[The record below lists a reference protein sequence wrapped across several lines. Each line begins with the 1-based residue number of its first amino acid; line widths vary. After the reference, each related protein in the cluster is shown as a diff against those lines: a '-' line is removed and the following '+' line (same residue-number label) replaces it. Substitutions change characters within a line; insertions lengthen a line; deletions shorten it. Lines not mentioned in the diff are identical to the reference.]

1 MPNYSHH
8 FMTIKPHNIFI
19 FLLLCLP
26 SVSFAQIG
34 GTHVYSFVQQ
44 SVSATDNALGKT
56 AIVRTGDV
64 ALALKNPSLLDSSYS
79 HQASITWGNM
89 FVLQTGGMSI
99 ANIAYA
105 RSLRPKLMLVG
116 GVTSVIYGAFNSYD
130 EYANPTGYFFVSDN
144 ALYAG
149 LSYHFL
155 PNFYAGAT
163 LKPILS
169 FLETYSSIGIL
180 ADFAFRYQSTDTLT
194 NAAIVVR
201 NVGSQ
206 ITTYTGNYENVPFG
220 VDVALRRKM
229 KYAPFAISVAYS
241 DLQAFV
247 VSNTKAPFIENLLK
261 HFSIAADVRMLKS
274 FDLMLGFNVRKF
286 GDMTWENGR
295 KAVGLS
301 LGAAFNRPN
310 WKLSYGWAKQ
320 HAAGGTHFFTFSTN
334 MQYFGSKFL
343 KQETL

>member
-1 MPNYSHH
+1 
-8 FMTIKPHNIFI
+8 MTAKTLKSLY
-19 FLLLCLP
+19 FLYILAVLGFPCA
-26 SVSFAQIG
+26 SFAQIG
-34 GTHVYSFVQQ
+34 GTQVYSFVQQ
-44 SVSATDNALGKT
+44 SVSATENALGKT
-56 AIVRTGDV
+56 AIVMPAGGV
-64 ALALKNPSLLDSSYS
+64 ALALKNPALLDSSFS
-79 HQASITWGNM
+79 RQASITWGNM

-105 RSLRPKLMLVG
+105 HSLRPKLTLVG
-116 GVTSVIYGAFNSYD
+116 GITSVIYGAFNGYD
-130 EYANPTGYFFVSDN
+130 EQANSTSYFFASDN

-163 LKPILS
+163 LKPVLS
-169 FLETYSSIGIL
+169 FLETYSSTGIL

-201 NVGSQ
+201 NAGSQ
-206 ITTYTGNYENVPFG
+206 ISTYTGNYENVPFG
-220 VDVALRRKM
+220 VDAAVRRKM
-229 KYAPFAISVAYS
+229 KYAPFALALAYS
-241 DLQAFV
+241 DLQTFA
-247 VSNTKAPFIENLLK
+247 VSHSNDSFMENLVK
-261 HFSIAADVRMLKS
+261 HISISADVHMLKY
-274 FDLMLGFNVRKF
+274 FDVMLGYNFRKMQ
-286 GDMTWENGR
+286 DLTWENGR

-301 LGAAFNRPN
+301 LGATFNRPN

-334 MQYFGSKFL
+334 MQHLSNTFF

>member
-1 MPNYSHH
+1 
-8 FMTIKPHNIFI
+8 MTYKQHKIFY
-19 FLLLCLP
+19 FLPLLIALCIANA
-26 SVSFAQIG
+26 SVAQIG

-44 SVSATDNALGKT
+44 PASATENALGKT

-64 ALALKNPSLLDSSYS
+64 ALALKNPSFLDSSYS
-79 HQASITWGNM
+79 RQASITWGNV
-89 FVLQTGGMSI
+89 FVLQTSGMSI

-105 RSLRPKLMLVG
+105 HSLRPKLTFVG
-116 GVTSVIYGAFNSYD
+116 GVTSVIYGAFNGYD
-130 EYANPTGYFFVSDN
+130 EYANSTGYFFASDN

-180 ADFAFRYQSTDTLT
+180 ADFAARYQSTDTLT
-194 NAAIVVR
+194 NATIVVR

-206 ITTYTGNYENVPFG
+206 ITTYTGNYEDVPFG
-220 VDVALRRKM
+220 VDIALRRKM

-241 DLQAFV
+241 DLQTFV
-247 VSNTKAPFIENLLK
+247 VSRSDASFAENFLK
-261 HFSIAADVRMLKS
+261 HFSIATDIRVLKS
-274 FDLMLGFNVRKF
+274 FDVMLGFNVRKF
-286 GDMTWENGR
+286 QDMTWENGR

-301 LGAAFNRPN
+301 LGATYNRPN

-320 HAAGGTHFFTFSTN
+320 HAVGGTHFFTFSTN
-334 MQYFGSKFL
+334 MHHFGNKFL